1 MITNDTFPR
10 APTHVRSWSPDH
22 PLFAQISAT
31 AGRGI
36 TALRFRCRGSRNFM
50 YVILGFGHE
59 SGNGAENLQSNRKS
73 GARSWHPWAMD
84 KSAKLSLKTDRD
96 DVRIMTLQAH
106 ILEQQ
111 NHHPQA
117 SGTFSWILSALSISA
132 KIIADKVRRA
142 RLENVLGS
150 VGTENVQGEVQQKL
164 DVLANDVL
172 LRTLGGREGVAI
184 VASEENEEPVILR
197 EEGEGVPR
205 YCVLFDPLDGSS
217 NLDICGGVGTIFS
230 ILEYNGGS
238 SAQDSLLQTGARQI
252 AAGYVLYGSSTVFVL
267 TIGKG
272 VDMFV
277 LDPSIGAFMRVER
290 NLRIPR
296 GNKTYSVNEGNR
308 KSFPDCY
315 QRYLDWAQ
323 SNNYSGRYAGAMVAD
338 VHRILL
344 KGGVFLYPPTKKAPD
359 GKLRL
364 MYEANPMAMIIEQA
378 GGKAFAAPGQRIMD
392 IEPIAI
398 HQRTPVI
405 LGATDQVALVLAHL
419 EKK

>member
-1 MITNDTFPR
+1 MDT
-10 APTHVRSWSPDH
+10 
-22 PLFAQISAT
+22 
-31 AGRGI
+31 
-36 TALRFRCRGSRNFM
+36 SRNPDP
-50 YVILGFGHE
+50 
-59 SGNGAENLQSNRKS
+59 KS
-73 GARSWHPWAMD
+73 S
-84 KSAKLSLKTDRD
+84 RD
-96 DVRIMTLQAH
+96 DVRIMTLQSH

-111 NHHPQA
+111 GYHPQA

-164 DVLANDVL
+164 DLIANEVL
-172 LRTLGGREGVAI
+172 LGTLGGREGVAI

-197 EEGEGVPR
+197 EDTEGAPR

-230 ILEYNGGS
+230 ILQYKGGGAR
-238 SAQDSLLQTGARQI
+238 AQDSLLQPGVSQV

-267 TIGKG
+267 TIGDG

-290 NLRIPR
+290 NLKIPS

-308 KSFPDCY
+308 KAFPEGY

-323 SNNYSGRYAGAMVAD
+323 DNGYSARYAGAMVAD

-344 KGGVFLYPPTKKAPD
+344 KGGVFLYPPTEKAPA

-378 GGKAFAAPGQRIMD
+378 GGKTFAGPGARVMD
-392 IEPIAI
+392 IQPTAI

-419 EKK
+419 EKT

>member
-1 MITNDTFPR
+1 MN
-10 APTHVRSWSPDH
+10 AHASP
-22 PLFAQISAT
+22 A
-31 AGRGI
+31 
-36 TALRFRCRGSRNFM
+36 
-50 YVILGFGHE
+50 
-59 SGNGAENLQSNRKS
+59 
-73 GARSWHPWAMD
+73 
-84 KSAKLSLKTDRD
+84 
-96 DVRIMTLQAH
+96 IMTLQSH

-111 NHHPQA
+111 SHFPE
-117 SGTFSWILSALSISA
+117 STGTLSWVLSAMSISA
-132 KIIADKVRRA
+132 KVIADKVRRA

-150 VGTENVQGEVQQKL
+150 AGSENVQGEVQQKL
-164 DVLANDVL
+164 DVIANDVL

-197 EEGEGVPR
+197 DDKGGERR

-230 ILEYNGGS
+230 ILAHDRRAEGAHG
-238 SAQDSLLQTGARQI
+238 SLLQPGSRQV

-267 TIGKG
+267 TLGKG

-277 LDPSIGAFMRVER
+277 LDPGIGAFMRVEQG
-290 NLRIPR
+290 LRVPASS
-296 GNKTYSVNEGNR
+296 KSYSVNEGNR
-308 KSFPDCY
+308 KSFPEGF

-323 SNNYSGRYAGAMVAD
+323 ERDYSSRYAGAMVAD

-344 KGGVFLYPPTKKAPD
+344 KGGVFMYPPTKKAPN

-378 GGKAFAAPGQRIMD
+378 GGKALCAPGQRVLD
-392 IEPIAI
+392 VQPTDI

-405 LGATDQVALVLAHL
+405 LGSALEVDHVASHLA
-419 EKK
+419 